1 MILFVTAC
9 DRGEECA
16 TALQKATGEQ
26 VQVIKS
32 TRQTPVREE
41 KEQFQGRITVVVMDE
56 GMLDSEP
63 ISAQEFLDSMDTAV
77 PVFINFAISGMERIV
92 REVRMAL
99 HRHQRE
105 QFQAMQAAESML
117 RGEVKDTVTGI
128 LLSSQLA
135 LETPDIPKTA
145 QAKVQDI
152 YQLALALRARLDP
165 DAGKLRRSK
174 KENVGAAPLS

>member
-1 MILFVTAC
+1 MILLVTTC
-9 DRGEECA
+9 DRGDECA
-16 TALQKATGEQ
+16 AVLQKATSEQ
-26 VQVIKS
+26 VHVLKT
-32 TRQTPVREE
+32 TRQTQS
-41 KEQFQGRITVVVMDE
+41 KEDQVQGKITVVVMDE
-56 GMLDSEP
+56 GMLDAEP
-63 ISAQEFLDSMDTAV
+63 ITAQEFLDALDTAI

-105 QFQAMQAAESML
+105 HFQAMQAAENIL

-135 LETPDIPKTA
+135 LETPDIPKSA

-165 DAGKLRRSK
+165 DAGKMRRNK
-174 KENVGAAPLS
+174 KENVAAQL

>member
-1 MILFVTAC
+1 MILLVTTC

-16 TALQKATGEQ
+16 AVLQKAASEQ
-26 VQVIKS
+26 VQVIKT
-32 TRQTPVREE
+32 TRQPQVREE
-41 KEQFQGRITVVVMDE
+41 KEQLQGKITVVVMDE

-63 ISAQEFLDSMDTAV
+63 VTAQEFLDSMDTAI

-105 QFQAMQAAESML
+105 QFQAMQAAESIL

-165 DAGKLRRSK
+165 DASKLRRNK
-174 KENVGAAPLS
+174 KENVAAQI

>member
-1 MILFVTAC
+1 MILFVTTC

-16 TALQKATGEQ
+16 LALQKATGEQ

-32 TRQTPVREE
+32 TRQPLVNGERE
-41 KEQFQGRITVVVMDE
+41 KLQGKITVVVMDD
-56 GMLDSEP
+56 GMMDAEP
-63 ISAQEFLDSMDTAV
+63 INAQEFLDSMETSI

-99 HRHQRE
+99 HRYQRE

-117 RGEVKDTVTGI
+117 RGEIKDTVTGI

-145 QAKVQDI
+145 QAKVQNI
-152 YQLALALRARLDP
+152 YELALALRARLDP
-165 DAGKLRRSK
+165 DASKSRKGKRES
-174 KENVGAAPLS
+174 AAPALS

>member
-1 MILFVTAC
+1 MILLVTGC
-9 DRGEECA
+9 ERGEECA

-26 VQVIKS
+26 VHVIKS
-32 TRQTPVREE
+32 TRQMQVREE
-41 KEQFQGRITVVVMDE
+41 KEQLQGKITVVVMDE
-56 GMLDSEP
+56 GLLDAEP
-63 ISAQEFLDSMDTAV
+63 VTAQEFLDSMETAV
-77 PVFINFAISGMERIV
+77 PVFINFAISSMDRIV
-92 REVRMAL
+92 REARMAL

-152 YQLALALRARLDP
+152 YELALALRARLDP
-165 DAGKLRRSK
+165 DAGRMRRGK
-174 KENVGAAPLS
+174 KDNVAASL

>member
-1 MILFVTAC
+1 MILLVTTC
-9 DRGEECA
+9 ERGEECA
-16 TALQKATGEQ
+16 SALQKATGEQ

-32 TRQTPVREE
+32 TRQAPAREGE
-41 KEQFQGRITVVVMDE
+41 KEQIQGRITVVVMDE

-63 ISAQEFLDSMDTAV
+63 ISAQEFLDSMETAI
-77 PVFINFAISGMERIV
+77 PVFINFAISGMERIA

-105 QFQAMQAAESML
+105 QFQAMQAAESIL

-165 DAGKLRRSK
+165 DGGKLRRSK
-174 KENVGAAPLS
+174 KENVGAPLS

>member
-1 MILFVTAC
+1 MILLITTC

-16 TALQKATGEQ
+16 AALQQATGEQ
-26 VQVIKS
+26 VQVLKS
-32 TRQTPVREE
+32 TRQPFANSEE
-41 KEQFQGRITVVVMDE
+41 DQLQGKITVVVMDE
-56 GMLDSEP
+56 GLIDAEP
-63 ISAQEFLDSMDTAV
+63 ISAQELLDSLETSV

-99 HRHQRE
+99 RRFQRE
-105 QFQAMQAAESML
+105 RMQAMQAAENML

-135 LETPDIPKTA
+135 LETPDIPKAA

-152 YQLALALRARLDP
+152 YELALALRSRLDP
-165 DAGKLRRSK
+165 DASKSRRGK
-174 KENVGAAPLS
+174 KESGAPAPS

>member
-1 MILFVTAC
+1 MILLVTTC

-16 TALQKATGEQ
+16 TALQKATSEQ
-26 VQVIKS
+26 VHVIKS
-32 TRQTPVREE
+32 TRQPLVREE
-41 KEQFQGRITVVVMDE
+41 KEQFQGKITVVVMDE
-56 GMLDSEP
+56 GLLDSEP
-63 ISAQEFLDSMDTAV
+63 VTAQEFLDSMETAV
-77 PVFINFAISGMERIV
+77 PVFINFAISSMERIV
-92 REVRMAL
+92 REARMAL

-105 QFQAMQAAESML
+105 QFQAMQAAESLL

-152 YQLALALRARLDP
+152 YELALALRQRLDP
-165 DAGKLRRSK
+165 DAGRLRKGK
-174 KENVGAAPLS
+174 KESVAAQI